1 MKTRIK
7 GSILTTI
14 LSFVLFIS
22 FSGVSGFAAM
32 RNAGMVYVEP
42 QGNCGGKSPCFSSIQ
57 EDIDAAESGHE
68 IRIAQGTYRENITLK
83 QGKGLKLLGGRDAT
97 FEHQNGV
104 TTVDG
109 KLNAQPGPV
118 TLQELKLAGVL
129 TCNLNN
135 HCGSGQFCE
144 KADGDCSGTGE
155 CTEIPQGFCI
165 TVWDPVCGCD
175 GSTYSNSCFAIL
187 AGVNVDY
194 PGECSASPTIYISI
208 SGDCGGKSPCYDSI
222 QKAIDEAVT
231 GSVILIVQGTYD
243 ESIVLDKSK
252 ALTLQGGW
260 DSTFTTQSSYTAVN
274 SITISNGTIAVD
286 KFVIQ

>member
-1 MKTRIK
+1 MLNVCKYYLER
-7 GSILTTI
+7 
-14 LSFVLFIS
+14 
-22 FSGVSGFAAM
+22 
-32 RNAGMVYVEP
+32 AG
-42 QGNCGGKSPCFSSIQ
+42 GW
-57 EDIDAAESGHE
+57 
-68 IRIAQGTYRENITLK
+68 
-83 QGKGLKLLGGRDAT
+83 DAT
-97 FEHQNGV
+97 FERQNGV
-104 TTVDG
+104 TTVNG

-118 TLQELKLAGVL
+118 TLQELKFTGAL

-144 KADGDCSGTGE
+144 KEDGDCSGTGE
-155 CTEIPQGFCI
+155 CTEILQGFCL

-175 GSTYSNSCFAIL
+175 GSTYSNSCVASQ